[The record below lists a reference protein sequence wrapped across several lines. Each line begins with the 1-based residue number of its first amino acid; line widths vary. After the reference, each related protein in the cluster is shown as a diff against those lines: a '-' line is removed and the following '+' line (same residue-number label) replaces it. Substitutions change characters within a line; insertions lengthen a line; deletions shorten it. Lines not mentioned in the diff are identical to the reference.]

1 MTQSP
6 SRERIELGMRSPRPS
21 EPLSPE
27 PKDTNLRRSPK
38 AVHRRDG
45 TDREFVRG
53 SLLTRIAAAS
63 LRIWPTPSRFGKNP
77 PIRTTLQDKNRTIVA
92 NKPPI
97 RLIYARERGCTSPIR
112 SSNRKKPNPKMLQI
126 YSSSAINPRLNL
138 KSLLEKNSNAPDI
151 DLKLKLSVLLTS
163 TIFCCNGTGT
173 CLVVTRRFFSRAF

>member
-77 PIRTTLQDKNRTIVA
+77 PIRTTQPDSILKSQKT
-92 NKPPI
+92 
-97 RLIYARERGCTSPIR
+97 
-112 SSNRKKPNPKMLQI
+112 NPKMLQI

-138 KSLLEKNSNAPDI
+138 KSLLEKNSNAPEI